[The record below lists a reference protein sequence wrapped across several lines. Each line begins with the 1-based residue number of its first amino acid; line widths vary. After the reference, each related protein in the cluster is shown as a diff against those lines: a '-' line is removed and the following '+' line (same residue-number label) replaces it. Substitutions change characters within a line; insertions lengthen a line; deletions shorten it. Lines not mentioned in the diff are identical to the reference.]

1 MGAQWFGGAELVTR
15 APYTGLGADGDASW
29 ITFGG
34 AALLFPSTYNPT
46 ERSEIYQWRDEAR
59 GVLLNTGFENFRDL
73 YNGNVSNSA
82 EWDRSQLKSEQA
94 ALQPVHEKYLGER
107 TLFNWITKKATDSES
122 SPNVGMLWGSNEEQV
137 VPGGIDMLSEDSRV
151 NFGCKLLK
159 QQEGEC

>member
-1 MGAQWFGGAELVTR
+1 M
-15 APYTGLGADGDASW
+15 
-29 ITFGG
+29 
-34 AALLFPSTYNPT
+34 
-46 ERSEIYQWRDEAR
+46 
-59 GVLLNTGFENFRDL
+59 LNTGFENFRDL